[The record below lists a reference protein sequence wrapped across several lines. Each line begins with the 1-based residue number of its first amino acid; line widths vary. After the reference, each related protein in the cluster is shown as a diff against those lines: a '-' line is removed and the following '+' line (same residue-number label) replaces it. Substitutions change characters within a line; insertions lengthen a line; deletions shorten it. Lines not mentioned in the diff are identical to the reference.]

1 MIRSRKKVLIMKKSN
16 SDIVNHVKSV
26 ITEKKDKKHSEL
38 QNSELEVIKEEKIE
52 EKTEVQNYDIQ
63 IDNEI
68 QKWIQSNAEKICKE
82 IVREEVKKI
91 FK

>member
-1 MIRSRKKVLIMKKSN
+1 MKKSN
-16 SDIVNHVKSV
+16 TDIVNHVKSV
-26 ITEKKDKKHSEL
+26 ITEKKNKHSEP
-38 QNSELEVIKEEKIE
+38 QNSELEVIKKEKIE

>member
-1 MIRSRKKVLIMKKSN
+1 MKKSN
-16 SDIVNHVKSV
+16 TDILNHVKSI
-26 ITEKKDKKHSEL
+26 ITEKKPNTPPEQSKANLDS
-38 QNSELEVIKEEKIE
+38 IKIEKIQ
-52 EKTEVQNYDIQ
+52 KQNTDIQ

-82 IVREEVKKI
+82 IVKEEVKKI